1 MVPASGQEAL
11 VERAAGGDQEALTR
25 LIAQHDA
32 TLRSKFCNQIP
43 IRWQALLSLDDLL
56 QETYTDAF
64 LDIADFVDRGAES
77 FEHWLTTIG
86 KNNLLN
92 AVQSLEAEKRGGGR
106 VPLSPDQHDSSYA
119 ALHELL
125 KCSTTSPSG
134 KAAKAEAKAAL
145 EQAIDRLPRD
155 YQTVVRLYDIE
166 GHPVE
171 DVAATMRRSAG
182 AVFMLRARGHRA
194 LGRLLG
200 ASVKYISDSA

>member
-1 MVPASGQEAL
+1 MVPAYPQEAL
-11 VERAAGGDQEALTR
+11 VGRAVGGDQEALTC

-32 TLRSKFCNQIP
+32 TLRCKFRNQIP
-43 IRWQALLSLDDLL
+43 ARWQALLSLDDLL

-64 LDIADFVDRGAES
+64 LDVADFADRGAEA

-106 VPLSPDQHDSSYA
+106 VPFSPDQQDDSYA

-125 KCSTTSPSG
+125 RCSTTSPSG
-134 KAAKAEAKAAL
+134 KAAKGEAKAAL
-145 EQAIDRLPRD
+145 EQAIDRLPCD

-171 DVAATMRRSAG
+171 DVTATMRRSAG
-182 AVFMLRARGHRA
+182 AVFMLRARAHRE

-200 ASVKYISDSA
+200 APL

>member
-11 VERAAGGDQEALTR
+11 VERAVGGDQEALTR
-25 LIAQHDA
+25 LIAQYDG
-32 TLRSKFCNQIP
+32 TLRSKFRDQIP
-43 IRWQALLSLDDLL
+43 VRWQALLSLDDLL

-64 LDIADFVDRGAES
+64 LDVADFVDRGAVS
-77 FEHWLTTIG
+77 FEHWLITVG

-92 AVQSLEAEKRGGGR
+92 AVQSMEAEKRGGGR
-106 VPLSPDQHDSSYA
+106 IPLSQDQQDDSYA

-134 KAAKAEAKAAL
+134 KAAKAEAKEAL

-155 YQTVVRLYDIE
+155 YQIVVRLYDIE

-171 DVAATMRRSAG
+171 DVAVTMRRSAG
-182 AVFMLRARGHRA
+182 AVFMLRARAHRA

-200 ASVKYISDSA
+200 APLNYFSDPA